1 MDWETRRLTEMTDE
15 ELLEIALSEA
25 KRVVSRAA
33 NQTGFGSH
41 CYYHLLSTYC
51 SYRHGSRIS
60 LHQSANSVLVQRW
73 R

>member
-25 KRVVSRAA
+25 EGGVEGP
-33 NQTGFGSH
+33 QTKQDLEVIAITICRTAVTVMVLGFLYIIG
-41 CYYHLLSTYC
+41 
-51 SYRHGSRIS
+51 R
-60 LHQSANSVLVQRW
+60 SVLVQRW